1 MFTFFY
7 EKALS
12 FVFFIVKFNKI
23 FTVLYDYFFVREFLK
38 MPKKRPEQ
46 LADEA
51 IKKDI
56 FKKRLCFARTYF
68 NLSSRDII
76 ERSARLGV
84 TMNKTVVSQTFAGRY
99 LPTSKRVALWAQ
111 ILQVSPYWLMGR
123 GPSDHVKEISNS
135 TELTED
141 VEELCDLY
149 QKMTYVQ
156 QQLVI
161 ELCRQ
166 LTFADDPTNY
176 SSTVDEVRTLED
188 SVKQYNQFIDNAVD
202 DEVDDSKLD

>member
-1 MFTFFY
+1 MFF
-7 EKALS
+7 
-12 FVFFIVKFNKI
+12 
-23 FTVLYDYFFVREFLK
+23 YDYFLFSKGIFK

-68 NLSSRDII
+68 HLSSRDII
-76 ERSARLGV
+76 ERAARLGF
-84 TMNKTVVSQTFAGRY
+84 TMSKTIVSQTFAGRF
-99 LPTSKRVALWAQ
+99 LPTSTRVALWAQ

-123 GPSDHVKEISNS
+123 GPSDQVKEISS
-135 TELTED
+135 SAELTED
-141 VEELCDLY
+141 VDVLCDLF

-166 LTFADDPTNY
+166 LTFTNDPTNY
-176 SSTVDEVRTLED
+176 SSTADEIRRLED

>member
-1 MFTFFY
+1 M
-7 EKALS
+7 
-12 FVFFIVKFNKI
+12 FFIVKFNKI

-51 IKKDI
+51 IKKEI
-56 FKKRLCFARTYF
+56 FKKRLCFARSYF
-68 NLSSRDII
+68 HLSSRDII
-76 ERSARLGV
+76 ERAARLGF
-84 TMNKTVVSQTFAGRY
+84 TMSKTVVSQTFAGRY

-123 GPSDHVKEISNS
+123 GPGDQVKEISS
-135 TELTED
+135 SGEFGED
-141 VEELCDLY
+141 VEVLCNLF
-149 QKMTYVQ
+149 QKLSYIQ
-156 QQLVI
+156 QKLVI

-166 LTFADDPTNY
+166 LTFTPDSPTNY
-176 SSTVDEVRTLED
+176 SSTADEIRRLED

>member
-1 MFTFFY
+1 
-7 EKALS
+7 
-12 FVFFIVKFNKI
+12 
-23 FTVLYDYFFVREFLK
+23 

-76 ERSARLGV
+76 ERAARLGF
-84 TMNKTVVSQTFAGRY
+84 TMSKTIVSQTFAGRF
-99 LPTSKRVALWAQ
+99 LPTSTRVALWAQ

-123 GPSDHVKEISNS
+123 GPSDQVKEISS
-135 TELTED
+135 SAELAED
-141 VEELCDLY
+141 VDELCDLFR
-149 QKMTYVQ
+149 KLPYVQ
-156 QQLVI
+156 QKLVI

-166 LTFADDPTNY
+166 LTFADNPTNY
-176 SSTVDEVRTLED
+176 SSTADEVRTLDD
-188 SVKQYNQFIDNAVD
+188 SINQYKQYIENAD
-202 DEVDDSKLD
+202 DAEVDDSKLD

>member
-1 MFTFFY
+1 M
-7 EKALS
+7 
-12 FVFFIVKFNKI
+12 
-23 FTVLYDYFFVREFLK
+23 
-38 MPKKRPEQ
+38 
-46 LADEA
+46 
-51 IKKDI
+51 
-56 FKKRLCFARTYF
+56 
-68 NLSSRDII
+68 
-76 ERSARLGV
+76 
-84 TMNKTVVSQTFAGRY
+84 
-99 LPTSKRVALWAQ
+99 
-111 ILQVSPYWLMGR
+111 
-123 GPSDHVKEISNS
+123 SDHVKEISNS

-141 VEELCDLY
+141 VEELCDLF